1 MADRGFSFPEYFAA
15 KGVQLLIPASNSWKD
30 TAFRTGSVRVTS
42 HVRIRI
48 HVERAIGRIKNYCI
62 LRQTLLIDVV
72 KRRPKDT
79 VATVD
84 KTLLVCSALSNL
96 DKSLIQ

>member
-15 KGVQLLIPASNSWKD
+15 KGVQLLIPASTRGK

-42 HVRIRI
+42 HVKD
-48 HVERAIGRIKNYCI
+48 EDSCGKSYWRIKNLSI
-62 LRQTLLIDVV
+62 LRKTLPINLI

-79 VATVD
+79 VSTVD
-84 KTLLVCSALSNL
+84 KILLVCSALSNL